1 MSSKL
6 MSADEKR
13 DRKNALARIRRMN
26 AKNIEGKRNAVTDTE
41 MPEPDSVPEPEP
53 ELPEPEPMPPT
64 AEEIEMKRKEAIAE
78 KRRQS
83 LILARSKIT
92 PKNVIRKDAIDKVNK
107 KDMELN
113 DAKREAEEIK
123 RKAYEDAE
131 ATKKKAAEDVE
142 VMKSLVKTK
151 IISDAE
157 PKKKIRSKSA
167 APPRHRESIHQT
179 PPQPQPV
186 QPVQPVQQQQRP
198 DLIQLSYTEQLKQRL
213 REQQLQRLM
222 SDTFG

>member
-1 MSSKL
+1 MNSKL

-13 DRKNALARIRRMN
+13 DRKNAMARIRRAN
-26 AKNIEGKRNAVTDTE
+26 GKNSVTDTE
-41 MPEPDSVPEPEP
+41 MVESDSVPEPEP

-64 AEEIEMKRKEAIAE
+64 AEEIERQRKEAISE

-123 RKAYEDAE
+123 KKAYEDAE
-131 ATKKKAAEDVE
+131 ATKKKGRRRYKGYAV
-142 VMKSLVKTK
+142 
-151 IISDAE
+151 IS
-157 PKKKIRSKSA
+157 
-167 APPRHRESIHQT
+167 
-179 PPQPQPV
+179 
-186 QPVQPVQQQQRP
+186 
-198 DLIQLSYTEQLKQRL
+198 
-213 REQQLQRLM
+213 
-222 SDTFG
+222 

>member
-1 MSSKL
+1 MNSKL

-13 DRKNALARIRRMN
+13 NRKNELARIRRAN
-26 AKNIEGKRNAVTDTE
+26 GKNSVTDTE
-41 MPEPDSVPEPEP
+41 EVEIPTPEPTIEPT
-53 ELPEPEPMPPT
+53 PEPMPPT
-64 AEEIEMKRKEAIAE
+64 PEEIERQRKEAIAE

-92 PKNVIRKDAIDKVNK
+92 PKNVIRKDAIDKVAK

-113 DAKREAEEIK
+113 NAKREAEEIK
-123 RKAYEDAE
+123 RKAYEEAE

-157 PKKKIRSKSA
+157 PKKKVRSKSV
-167 APPRHRESIHQT
+167 APRMRETPS

-186 QPVQPVQQQQRP
+186 QQQPVQQQQN
-198 DLIQLSYTEQLKQRL
+198 LIQMSYTEQLKQRL

>member
-1 MSSKL
+1 MNSKL

-13 DRKNALARIRRMN
+13 DRKNSMSRIRRAN
-26 AKNIEGKRNAVTDTE
+26 GKKSVMDTE
-41 MPEPDSVPEPEP
+41 MPEPESYSVPEPEP
-53 ELPEPEPMPPT
+53 ELPEPETIPPT
-64 AEEIEMKRKEAIAE
+64 PEEIEMKRKEAIAE

-123 RKAYEDAE
+123 RKAYEEAE

-157 PKKKIRSKSA
+157 PKKKVRSKSV
-167 APPRHRESIHQT
+167 APRMRETPS
-179 PPQPQPV
+179 PPQPQP
-186 QPVQPVQQQQRP
+186 QPQPQPVQQQQRP

>member
-6 MSADEKR
+6 MSVDEKR
-13 DRKNALARIRRMN
+13 NRKNEMARIRRAN
-26 AKNIEGKRNAVTDTE
+26 GKQNSVVDTE
-41 MPEPDSVPEPEP
+41 MVEIPTSEPTIELTPEPTPEPE
-53 ELPEPEPMPPT
+53 PT
-64 AEEIEMKRKEAIAE
+64 AEEIEMKRKEAISE

-107 KDMELN
+107 KDMEIEV
-113 DAKREAEEIK
+113 AKREADEIK
-123 RKAYEDAE
+123 RKAHEYAE
-131 ATKKKAAEDVE
+131 TTKKKAEEDIK
-142 VMKSLVKTK
+142 VMQSLVKTK

-157 PKKKIRSKSA
+157 PRKKEKVRSKSV
-167 APPRHRESIHQT
+167 APRMRET
-179 PPQPQPV
+179 PSPPQPQQPQPV
-186 QPVQPVQQQQRP
+186 QPQQN
-198 DLIQLSYTEQLKQRL
+198 LIQMSYTEQLKQRL

>member
-1 MSSKL
+1 MNSKL

-13 DRKNALARIRRMN
+13 DRKNAMARIRRAN
-26 AKNIEGKRNAVTDTE
+26 GKNSVVDTE
-41 MPEPDSVPEPEP
+41 IPEPDSVPEPEP

-64 AEEIEMKRKEAIAE
+64 PEEIEMKRKEAIAE

-123 RKAYEDAE
+123 KKAYEE
-131 ATKKKAAEDVE
+131 ADETKKKAEEDIK
-142 VMKSLVKTK
+142 VMQSLVKTK

-157 PKKKIRSKSA
+157 PKKKEKMRSKSV
-167 APPRHRESIHQT
+167 APRMRETPS

-186 QPVQPVQQQQRP
+186 QQQPVQQQQN
-198 DLIQLSYTEQLKQRL
+198 LIQMSYTEQLKQRL

>member
-13 DRKNALARIRRMN
+13 NRKNELARIRRAN
-26 AKNIEGKRNAVTDTE
+26 GKNAVVDTE

-64 AEEIEMKRKEAIAE
+64 PEEIEMKRKEAISE

-92 PKNVIRKDAIDKVNK
+92 PKNVIRKDAIDKVAK

-113 DAKREAEEIK
+113 NAKREADEIK
-123 RKAYEDAE
+123 RKAHEYAE
-131 ATKKKAAEDVE
+131 TTKKKAEEDIK
-142 VMKSLVKTK
+142 VMQSLVKTK

-157 PKKKIRSKSA
+157 PKKKDKIRSKSV
-167 APPRHRESIHQT
+167 APRMRET
-179 PPQPQPV
+179 PPPPQPQPV
-186 QPVQPVQQQQRP
+186 QQVQPQQQQN
-198 DLIQLSYTEQLKQRL
+198 LIQMSYTEQLKMRL
-213 REQQLQRLM
+213 REQQLQHLM

>member
-1 MSSKL
+1 MDRKL

-13 DRKNALARIRRMN
+13 NRKNEMARIRRAN
-26 AKNIEGKRNAVTDTE
+26 GKNSVEDTE
-41 MPEPDSVPEPEP
+41 KVEPDNVPEPEP
-53 ELPEPEPMPPT
+53 EPTPEPMPPT
-64 AEEIEMKRKEAIAE
+64 AEEIEMKRKENIAE

-92 PKNVIRKDAIDKVNK
+92 PKNVIRKDAIEKVAK
-107 KDMELN
+107 KDMELET
-113 DAKREAEEIK
+113 AKREAEQIK
-123 RKAYEDAE
+123 KRAYEEAE
-131 ATKKKAAEDVE
+131 ATKKKAQEDIE

-157 PKKKIRSKSA
+157 PKKKEKVRSKSV
-167 APPRHRESIHQT
+167 APRMRET
-179 PPQPQPV
+179 PSPPVQPQPV
-186 QPVQPVQQQQRP
+186 QPQPVQHQQN
-198 DLIQLSYTEQLKQRL
+198 LIQMSYTEQLKMRL

>member
-1 MSSKL
+1 

-13 DRKNALARIRRMN
+13 NRKNELARIRRAN
-26 AKNIEGKRNAVTDTE
+26 GKNAVVDTE

-64 AEEIEMKRKEAIAE
+64 PEEIEMKRKEAIAE

-92 PKNVIRKDAIDKVNK
+92 PKNVIRKDAIDKVAK
-107 KDMELN
+107 KDMEIEV
-113 DAKREAEEIK
+113 AKREADEIK
-123 RKAYEDAE
+123 RKAHEYAE
-131 ATKKKAAEDVE
+131 TTKKKAEEDIK
-142 VMKSLVKTK
+142 VMQSLVKTK

-157 PKKKIRSKSA
+157 PKKKDKIRSKSV
-167 APPRHRESIHQT
+167 APRMRET
-179 PPQPQPV
+179 PPPPQPQPV
-186 QPVQPVQQQQRP
+186 QQQQPQQQN
-198 DLIQLSYTEQLKQRL
+198 LIQMSYTEQLKMRL
-213 REQQLQRLM
+213 REQQLQHLM

>member
-1 MSSKL
+1 

-13 DRKNALARIRRMN
+13 DRKNAMARIRRAN
-26 AKNIEGKRNAVTDTE
+26 GKNSVTDTE
-41 MPEPDSVPEPEP
+41 MVESDNVPEPEP

-64 AEEIEMKRKEAIAE
+64 AEEIEMKRKESITE

-92 PKNVIRKDAIDKVNK
+92 PKNVIRKDAIDKVAK

-113 DAKREAEEIK
+113 NAKQEAEEIK
-123 RKAYEDAE
+123 KKAYEDAE
-131 ATKKKAAEDVE
+131 ATKKKAEEDIK
-142 VMKSLVKTK
+142 VMQSLVKTK

-157 PKKKIRSKSA
+157 PKKKVRSKSV
-167 APPRHRESIHQT
+167 APRMRET
-179 PPQPQPV
+179 PPPQPQPV
-186 QPVQPVQQQQRP
+186 QPQVQQQQQN
-198 DLIQLSYTEQLKQRL
+198 LIQMSYTEQLKMRL
-213 REQQLQRLM
+213 REQQLQHLM

>member
-1 MSSKL
+1 

-13 DRKNALARIRRMN
+13 NRKNELARIRRAN
-26 AKNIEGKRNAVTDTE
+26 GKQNSVVDTE
-41 MPEPDSVPEPEP
+41 MVEIPEPEP
-53 ELPEPEPMPPT
+53 QPEPTPEPEPT

-92 PKNVIRKDAIDKVNK
+92 PKNVIRKDAIEKVAK
-107 KDMELN
+107 KDMEIET
-113 DAKREAEEIK
+113 AKREADEIK
-123 RKAYEDAE
+123 RKAHEYAE
-131 ATKKKAAEDVE
+131 TTKKKAEEDIK
-142 VMKSLVKTK
+142 VMQSLVKTK

-157 PKKKIRSKSA
+157 PKKKEKMRSKSVT
-167 APPRHRESIHQT
+167 PRMRETPS

-186 QPVQPVQQQQRP
+186 QPQIQQQQN
-198 DLIQLSYTEQLKQRL
+198 LIQMSYTEQLKMRL
-213 REQQLQRLM
+213 REQQLQHLM

>member
-13 DRKNALARIRRMN
+13 NRKNELARIRRAN
-26 AKNIEGKRNAVTDTE
+26 GKNAVVDTE

-64 AEEIEMKRKEAIAE
+64 PEEIEMKRKEAIAE

-107 KDMELN
+107 KDMEIEV
-113 DAKREAEEIK
+113 AKREADEIK
-123 RKAYEDAE
+123 RKAHEYAE
-131 ATKKKAAEDVE
+131 TTKKKAEEDIK
-142 VMKSLVKTK
+142 VMQSLVKTK

-157 PKKKIRSKSA
+157 PKKKDKIRSKSV
-167 APPRHRESIHQT
+167 APRMRET
-179 PPQPQPV
+179 PPPPQPQPV
-186 QPVQPVQQQQRP
+186 QQQQN
-198 DLIQLSYTEQLKQRL
+198 LIQMSYTEQLKMRL
-213 REQQLQRLM
+213 REQQLQHLM

>member
-1 MSSKL
+1 MNSKL

-13 DRKNALARIRRMN
+13 DRKNAMARIRRAN
-26 AKNIEGKRNAVTDTE
+26 GKNSVTDTE

-92 PKNVIRKDAIDKVNK
+92 PKNVIRKDAIDKVAK
-107 KDMELN
+107 KDMEIEV
-113 DAKREAEEIK
+113 AKREADEIK
-123 RKAYEDAE
+123 RKAHEYVET
-131 ATKKKAAEDVE
+131 TKKKAEEDIK
-142 VMKSLVKTK
+142 VMQSLVKTK

-157 PKKKIRSKSA
+157 PRKKEKVRSKSVE
-167 APPRHRESIHQT
+167 PRMRETPS
-179 PPQPQPV
+179 PPQPQQV
-186 QPVQPVQQQQRP
+186 QPQVQQQQQQN
-198 DLIQLSYTEQLKQRL
+198 LIQLSYTEQLKQRL
-213 REQQLQRLM
+213 REEQLQRLM

>member
-1 MSSKL
+1 

-13 DRKNALARIRRMN
+13 DRKNAMARIRRAN
-26 AKNIEGKRNAVTDTE
+26 GKNSVVDTE
-41 MPEPDSVPEPEP
+41 IPEPDSVPEPEP

-64 AEEIEMKRKEAIAE
+64 AEEIERQRKEAFSE

-92 PKNVIRKDAIDKVNK
+92 PKNVIRKDAIDKVAK

-113 DAKREAEEIK
+113 DAKREVEEIK
-123 RKAYEDAE
+123 KKAYEEAE
-131 ATKKKAAEDVE
+131 ATKKKAEEDIK
-142 VMKSLVKTK
+142 VMQSLVKTK

-157 PKKKIRSKSA
+157 PKKKEKMRSKSV
-167 APPRHRESIHQT
+167 APRMRET
-179 PPQPQPV
+179 PPPQPQPV
-186 QPVQPVQQQQRP
+186 QPQPVQQVQQQQQQN
-198 DLIQLSYTEQLKQRL
+198 LIQMSYTEQLKQRL

>member
-6 MSADEKR
+6 MSANEKR
-13 DRKNALARIRRMN
+13 NRKNELARIRRAN
-26 AKNIEGKRNAVTDTE
+26 GKNAVVDTE

-64 AEEIEMKRKEAIAE
+64 PEEIEMKRKEAIAE

-92 PKNVIRKDAIDKVNK
+92 PKNVIRKDAIDKVAK
-107 KDMELN
+107 KDMEIEV
-113 DAKREAEEIK
+113 AKREADEIK
-123 RKAYEDAE
+123 RKAHEYAE
-131 ATKKKAAEDVE
+131 TTKKKAEEDIK
-142 VMKSLVKTK
+142 VMQSLVKTK

-157 PKKKIRSKSA
+157 PKKKVRSKSI
-167 APPRHRESIHQT
+167 APRMRETPS

-186 QPVQPVQQQQRP
+186 QQQQPQQQQN
-198 DLIQLSYTEQLKQRL
+198 LIQMSYTEQLKMRL
-213 REQQLQRLM
+213 REQQLQHLM

>member
-13 DRKNALARIRRMN
+13 NRKNELARIRRAN
-26 AKNIEGKRNAVTDTE
+26 GKNAVVDTE

-64 AEEIEMKRKEAIAE
+64 PEEIEMKRKEAIAE

-92 PKNVIRKDAIDKVNK
+92 PKNVIRKDAIDKVAK
-107 KDMELN
+107 KDMEIEV
-113 DAKREAEEIK
+113 AKREADEIK
-123 RKAYEDAE
+123 RKAHEYAE
-131 ATKKKAAEDVE
+131 TTKKKAEEDIK
-142 VMKSLVKTK
+142 VMQSLVKTK

-157 PKKKIRSKSA
+157 PKKKEKVKSKSV
-167 APPRHRESIHQT
+167 APRMRET
-179 PPQPQPV
+179 PPPPQPQPV
-186 QPVQPVQQQQRP
+186 QPVQQQQN
-198 DLIQLSYTEQLKQRL
+198 LIQMSYTEQLKMRL
-213 REQQLQRLM
+213 REQQLQHLM

>member
-1 MSSKL
+1 MSGKS

-13 DRKNALARIRRMN
+13 NRKNELARIRRAN
-26 AKNIEGKRNAVTDTE
+26 SKNVPMDTE
-41 MPEPDSVPEPEP
+41 MTEPDSVPEPEP

-64 AEEIEMKRKEAIAE
+64 PEEIEMKRKEAIAE

-107 KDMELN
+107 KDIELN
-113 DAKREAEEIK
+113 DAKREEEEIK
-123 RKAYEDAE
+123 KMVYEEAE
-131 ATKKKAAEDVE
+131 ATKKKAEEDIK
-142 VMKSLVKTK
+142 VMQSLVKTK

-157 PKKKIRSKSA
+157 PKKREKVRSKSVV
-167 APPRHRESIHQT
+167 PRQRESPT
-179 PPQPQPV
+179 PQPQP
-186 QPVQPVQQQQRP
+186 QQVQQQQN
-198 DLIQLSYTEQLKQRL
+198 LIQMSYTEQLKQRL

>member
-13 DRKNALARIRRMN
+13 NRKNEMARIRRAN
-26 AKNIEGKRNAVTDTE
+26 GKQNSVVDTE
-41 MPEPDSVPEPEP
+41 MVEIPTSEPTIELTPEPTPEPE
-53 ELPEPEPMPPT
+53 PT
-64 AEEIEMKRKEAIAE
+64 AEEIEMKRKEAISE

-92 PKNVIRKDAIDKVNK
+92 PKNVIRKEAIDKVNK

-113 DAKREAEEIK
+113 NAKQEAEQIK
-123 RKAYEDAE
+123 KRAYEEAE
-131 ATKKKAAEDVE
+131 ATKKKAQEDIE

-151 IISDAE
+151 IISDAS
-157 PKKKIRSKSA
+157 PTKKKEKVRSKSI
-167 APPRHRESIHQT
+167 APRMRET
-179 PPQPQPV
+179 PSPPEPPPV
-186 QPVQPVQQQQRP
+186 QPPPIQPQQN
-198 DLIQLSYTEQLKQRL
+198 LIQMSYTEQLKMRL

>member
-6 MSADEKR
+6 MSPDEKR
-13 DRKNALARIRRMN
+13 NRKNEMARIRRAN
-26 AKNIEGKRNAVTDTE
+26 GKQNSVVDTE
-41 MPEPDSVPEPEP
+41 VAEIPEPEP
-53 ELPEPEPMPPT
+53 EPQLPQAEPEPT

-107 KDMELN
+107 KDMEIEV
-113 DAKREAEEIK
+113 AKREADEIK
-123 RKAYEDAE
+123 RKAHEYAE
-131 ATKKKAAEDVE
+131 TTKKKAEEDIK
-142 VMKSLVKTK
+142 VMQSLVKTK

-157 PKKKIRSKSA
+157 PKKKEKVRSKSV
-167 APPRHRESIHQT
+167 APRMRET
-179 PPQPQPV
+179 PPTQP
-186 QPVQPVQQQQRP
+186 QPVQPVQQQQQQN
-198 DLIQLSYTEQLKQRL
+198 LIQMSYTEQLKQRP

>member
-6 MSADEKR
+6 MSADERR
-13 DRKNALARIRRMN
+13 DRKNAMARIRRAN
-26 AKNIEGKRNAVTDTE
+26 GKNSVVDTE

-53 ELPEPEPMPPT
+53 ELPEPEPEPT
-64 AEEIEMKRKEAIAE
+64 VEDIERKRKEAIAD

-113 DAKREAEEIK
+113 NAKREAEEIK
-123 RKAYEDAE
+123 KKAYEEAD
-131 ATKKKAAEDVE
+131 ATKRKAAEDVE

-157 PKKKIRSKSA
+157 PKKKEKMRSKYV
-167 APPRHRESIHQT
+167 APRMRET
-179 PPQPQPV
+179 PSPPNP
-186 QPVQPVQQQQRP
+186 QPVQPVQQQQP
-198 DLIQLSYTEQLKQRL
+198 QNLIQMSYTEQLKMRL
-213 REQQLQRLM
+213 REQQLQHLM